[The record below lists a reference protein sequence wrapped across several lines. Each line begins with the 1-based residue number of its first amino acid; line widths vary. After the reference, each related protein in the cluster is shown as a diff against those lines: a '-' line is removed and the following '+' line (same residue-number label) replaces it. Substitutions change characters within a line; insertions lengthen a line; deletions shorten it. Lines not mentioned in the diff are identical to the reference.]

1 MTDYVLSGLT
11 KRRAEL
17 SGEADALRNR
27 LAQISTDLNHLD
39 AVIRQF
45 DPDHDIPGI
54 RPKRPRG
61 TDAAE
66 RGQMSR
72 FVLNAL
78 REAPS
83 PMTVATIAQ
92 QLLVECGVDVTDGKR
107 ARLMNKR
114 VSMTLRHQERR
125 GTVRA
130 VRALGQAA
138 VWEIAR

>member
-1 MTDYVLSGLT
+1 MTDYVLSGMV

-17 SGEADALRNR
+17 SGEANALRNR
-27 LAQISTDLNHLD
+27 LAQISADLVHLD

-61 TDAAE
+61 TGTAE
-66 RGQMSR
+66 RGEMSR
-72 FVLNAL
+72 FVLGVL
-78 REAPS
+78 REAPL
-83 PMTVATIAQ
+83 PVTVATIAQ
-92 QLLVECGVDVTDGKR
+92 QLLVECGVDVTDTKR

-138 VWEIAR
+138 VWEIVR